1 MHFLIRCLEGLAL
14 GMNRLAAVA
23 AVLMSLF
30 VFLGVVMRYFVGAPF
45 AFSDEF
51 IGLLFATMAFLAMP
65 LGLVMRRH
73 IILDIVTRGL
83 QGPLRHIVDI
93 GATLILT
100 TFCVWFL
107 VLSYDFA
114 DYSRLLDAR
123 SDIGAMVLWPWM
135 AMLPLCTVVLV
146 LVSVAQMADS
156 LRQLAGRS
164 SFFAITGE
172 EDAL

>member
-1 MHFLIRCLEGLAL
+1 MHFLIRSLERLAL

-23 AVLMSLF
+23 AVLMSVF

-83 QGPLRHIVDI
+83 QGPLRHLVDVA
-93 GATLILT
+93 ATVILT

-114 DYSRLLDAR
+114 DYSRMLDSR
-123 SDIGAMVLWPWM
+123 SDIGSMLLWPWM
-135 AMLPLCTVVLV
+135 AMLPLCTAVLV
-146 LVSVAQMADS
+146 LVSVGQLFDS
-156 LRQLAGRS
+156 LRQLAGRPS
-164 SFFAITGE
+164 LFSVTGE

>member
-1 MHFLIRCLEGLAL
+1 MHFLIRCLERLAL

-83 QGPLRHIVDI
+83 QGPLRHFVDI
-93 GATLILT
+93 GATVILT

-107 VLSYDFA
+107 ALSYDFA
-114 DYSRLLDAR
+114 DFSRLLDAR
-123 SDIGAMVLWPWM
+123 SDIGSMLLWPWM
-135 AMLPLCTVVLV
+135 AMLPLCTVVMV
-146 LVSVAQMADS
+146 LVSLGQLFDS
-156 LRQLAGRS
+156 LRQLAGRPS
-164 SFFAITGE
+164 LFSLAGE
-172 EDAL
+172 EEVL